1 MQELIT
7 ALYIVGNAIAPFFV
21 QGKLPDDRICCL
33 SVVNICWWPLLFYID
48 GIKFPDLIH
57 AGKPE
62 PDKEVPQAGTAHET
76 AYDFFAEFPET
87 LHTVF
92 WALSGRGIP
101 RSFRQVEGFGV
112 HT

>member
-1 MQELIT
+1 MLPSLFKVWVLTTTYYGHLINV
-7 ALYIVGNAIAPFFV
+7 L
-21 QGKLPDDRICCL
+21 
-33 SVVNICWWPLLFYID
+33 ID
-48 GIKFPDLIH
+48 AIKFPDLIH

-62 PDKEVPQAGTAHET
+62 PDTEVPQAGTAHQT

-101 RSFRQVEGFGV
+101 NSLRQVEGFGV